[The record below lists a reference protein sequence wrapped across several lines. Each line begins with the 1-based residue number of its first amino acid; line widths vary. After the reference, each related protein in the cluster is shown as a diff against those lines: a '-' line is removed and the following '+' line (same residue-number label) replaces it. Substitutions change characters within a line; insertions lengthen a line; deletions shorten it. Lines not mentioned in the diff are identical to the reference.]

1 MSEIVGVHPYAD
13 KFPMLTD
20 AELDE
25 LAESIATIGL
35 INPIVVDT
43 AGLILD
49 GRNRLEACNRSGVE
63 TVTTVYEGGD
73 VAEFVIG
80 CNVTR
85 RNMTTGA
92 RAMATALVLQ
102 ADGRR
107 KKNDKGEGYWARGSI
122 SGLNIDSNIN
132 HSWQDRLKECGVV
145 LDFKPDL
152 APAVVAGDIA
162 LNDAFTT
169 TPETVQVVTV
179 LLGAPSLD
187 FLRDDGRPVDEVEV
201 EAVEIRKPVGASQE
215 FRRPAQPLARFRFA
229 EVAG

>member
-1 MSEIVGVHPYAD
+1 M
-13 KFPMLTD
+13 KW
-20 AELDE
+20 
-25 LAESIATIGL
+25 
-35 INPIVVDT
+35 
-43 AGLILD
+43 AGI
-49 GRNRLEACNRSGVE
+49 
-63 TVTTVYEGGD
+63 
-73 VAEFVIG
+73 
-80 CNVTR
+80 
-85 RNMTTGA
+85 
-92 RAMATALVLQ
+92 
-102 ADGRR
+102 
-107 KKNDKGEGYWARGSI
+107 
-122 SGLNIDSNIN
+122 
-132 HSWQDRLKECGVV
+132 V
-145 LDFKPDL
+145 LDYKPDL

>member
-1 MSEIVGVHPYAD
+1 
-13 KFPMLTD
+13 
-20 AELDE
+20 
-25 LAESIATIGL
+25 
-35 INPIVVDT
+35 
-43 AGLILD
+43 
-49 GRNRLEACNRSGVE
+49 
-63 TVTTVYEGGD
+63 
-73 VAEFVIG
+73 
-80 CNVTR
+80 
-85 RNMTTGA
+85 
-92 RAMATALVLQ
+92 MATALVLQ

-107 KKNDKGEGYWARGSI
+107 ENGRWKRGSVQVGNGQESI
-122 SGLNIDSNIN
+122 SETDSAWIKAMK
-132 HSWQDRLKECGVV
+132 WAGIV
-145 LDFKPDL
+145 LDYKPDL